1 MGRLQTFGWGNL
13 LCFIDSDVYFFIG
26 WEGPKSIAKL
36 NGEPLDPFLVL
47 HLSDKAERP
56 QDSVTQGELSTSH
69 AGTCT
74 KRFLKSSAIFLAL
87 RLIGL
92 RPKWH
97 NALACIS
104 QTRNRRKRRHT
115 WGPISATCAMFR
127 LVNHLRHYCENF
139 NQNAMK

>member
-1 MGRLQTFGWGNL
+1 MTDPDTRLKPHHGAAPDIRLGE
-13 LCFIDSDVYFFIG
+13 FITCMFHRLSRLFFIG

-36 NGEPLDPFLVL
+36 DGEPLDPFLVL

-92 RPKWH
+92 RPK
-97 NALACIS
+97 
-104 QTRNRRKRRHT
+104 
-115 WGPISATCAMFR
+115 
-127 LVNHLRHYCENF
+127 
-139 NQNAMK
+139 